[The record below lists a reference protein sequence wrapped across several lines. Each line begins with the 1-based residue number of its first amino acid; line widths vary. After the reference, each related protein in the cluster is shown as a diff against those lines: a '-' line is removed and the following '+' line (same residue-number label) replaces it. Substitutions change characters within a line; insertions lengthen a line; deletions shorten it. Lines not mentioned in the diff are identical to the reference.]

1 MKFISDNGPHIKS
14 DDSTRKIMTRLL
26 IALMP
31 IVCFAIFKNSIL
43 VYLKTNASVIDVINP
58 ILMIIVGIVTSYLSE
73 ALYIKIFNKKS
84 IKDTIRETSKS
95 FAVIPGLFL
104 ALVLPANTPLYLV
117 CFGAFTGSVI
127 GKMIFGGFGN
137 NIFNPALIGYLMVS
151 ASYQGLV
158 GSYLNL
164 YELDTISG
172 ATALTNLSNMGY
184 YGSYD
189 ALVSPYG
196 SLFNFLF
203 GMIPGTI
210 GEVSKLLII
219 LAFIYLTITK
229 TIKWR
234 IPVMY
239 TLTVFLST
247 FIIGNILS
255 LGVWYPLFHVLSGG
269 LLFGA
274 VFMATDPVTS
284 PITKSGQV
292 LYGISLGILTVLLR
306 FLTPYPE
313 GVMTSILFM
322 NLLVFLFDKIGL
334 KIKNDKKN
342 LVIPYII
349 IILLFIS
356 VSLGIGFK
364 VNKEVLSKD
373 NKDNLNVDIIDI
385 KDNGNT
391 RTYNVSSKGWGV
403 IKASIEVSD
412 DKIISILITDSS
424 SETQWNEIEK
434 VNYLDDLIKNQDDID
449 SLDAVS
455 GSTRTSNGLKNMIKK
470 VKGDINEK

>member
-1 MKFISDNGPHIKS
+1 M
-14 DDSTRKIMTRLL
+14 
-26 IALMP
+26 
-31 IVCFAIFKNSIL
+31 
-43 VYLKTNASVIDVINP
+43 
-58 ILMIIVGIVTSYLSE
+58 
-73 ALYIKIFNKKS
+73 
-84 IKDTIRETSKS
+84 
-95 FAVIPGLFL
+95 
-104 ALVLPANTPLYLV
+104 
-117 CFGAFTGSVI
+117 
-127 GKMIFGGFGN
+127 
-137 NIFNPALIGYLMVS
+137 
-151 ASYQGLV
+151 
-158 GSYLNL
+158 
-164 YELDTISG
+164 
-172 ATALTNLSNMGY
+172 
-184 YGSYD
+184 
-189 ALVSPYG
+189 
-196 SLFNFLF
+196 
-203 GMIPGTI
+203 
-210 GEVSKLLII
+210 
-219 LAFIYLTITK
+219 
-229 TIKWR
+229 
-234 IPVMY
+234 
-239 TLTVFLST
+239 
-247 FIIGNILS
+247 
-255 LGVWYPLFHVLSGG
+255 WYPLFHVLSGG

-391 RTYNVSSKGWGV
+391 KTYNVSSKGWGV